1 MTKES
6 EGNDTT
12 SAEKLVTNFV
22 DRFGDNFGQGMYD
35 APDPD
40 IEGTME
46 QGKGNGNASDPT
58 KASGGVEGEPS
69 QGAATASR
77 SPAPHEGGPEE
88 ATERVEI
95 SPEVPQRE
103 DVDELTMSEVDFV
116 DENDAI
122 HDERKPVKAAP
133 SSIPPPPPPP
143 PRKHMTVPG
152 YPAPVPPS
160 LDERGIPEALSE
172 DTVKV
177 SLERVPTADTDEMPV
192 PSPSPHPAPGVASAL
207 PPEPPRPPLKQE
219 SAVEQKVEAN
229 APRGKPRQKK
239 QVGAKR
245 FPTLPPDRLQ
255 EDAAAAVRI
264 ADGGEEE
271 KRTPERRSSPPE
283 MLRKFPDLPVAPQ
296 EVEPL
301 PETTMETDAEKLV
314 ALIQQQLDQTPD
326 ELRAARL
333 HYELGVVNELEL
345 DDPTRAASHYQRAV
359 RLLPEHKPSLR
370 GARRTLLALKR
381 PREALPM
388 FDAEVRVTKDPKRRA
403 TLLYAKAQVLEN
415 DLMVTNEAR
424 EVYREALELERQSVS
439 ILKALHR
446 CEWRNESWS
455 ELAETYEK
463 LANTIENDTAQR
475 AALIAARAFLA
486 EVKQG
491 DTNKAS
497 DLYHAAL
504 SIDSKAPATLSSL
517 KRLYH
522 TKSRWNELITM
533 LRQELDLSGSPG
545 VRLVDLRQIAQL
557 FEDKLGDMG
566 EAIVSLETAVS
577 ESPDNAALW
586 QNLLDLYVLAKRDT
600 EQALALERLFE
611 LTEALSERVG
621 VAHRLGQLFEGALDD
636 MDSARSWYEAALEL
650 DPCFR
655 PALDA
660 LGALYD
666 RTQDW
671 NALITMYT
679 NEIGATNEENARAVA
694 HARIA
699 EVLENR
705 LVRLD
710 EAAEHYDKALG
721 LVPEHESSFKSL
733 TKLHAQAGR
742 WRELAELYQRVVD
755 RSPEKERAIA
765 FLSKIGALYEDRL
778 DDPAGALHAYQR
790 ILEIA
795 PEHLGAIQAAQQ
807 AAERARKCPV
817 LLQMLEREVALTKTT
832 TTKVALLCRAAEVCD
847 RYLNDVDAAIQRY
860 QRVLKIDP
868 THAVALKSLG
878 WIYRRAGRWED
889 LLKAYQA
896 ELTHTALGTERAR
909 LVHKMGELSETR
921 MGREKE
927 AITHYKQ
934 ALGLDP
940 DHRPSYEALVRLL
953 TSRANFADL
962 AKLMETWLERVTDET
977 RRAALAYEIG
987 QIHEEKLSKPMIAL
1001 GFYEQA
1007 VAATT
1012 DHQAAQDG
1020 RSRILYGA
1028 GKWAKLAE
1036 SLDQTAETSTEEI
1049 LAINAKLE
1057 EGLIRA
1063 HRLGDRDIAIECF
1076 EWVLRRS
1083 PGNRGALL
1091 ALEELN
1097 LDTGAPLVEIY
1108 HQQADMFTD
1117 VATQI
1122 AALRELARLQLE
1134 AGFKGE
1140 AEITFSRILEL
1151 EERDESSLEAM
1162 VRLAGLRQDH
1172 ATSVSMLSRLVSLV
1186 DDTEL
1191 TAVYMGEMAQLIEK
1205 QGDPNTL
1212 GAYRAALALDPE
1224 CLVMTR
1230 GFTRA
1235 ARQSG
1240 DANALREAALREA
1253 RTTRDKP
1260 LAVRLLQESAELRYK
1275 ENDFDGTVI
1284 DLEKALELDPGNQLV
1299 AERLTPVLIMLNQVP
1314 KLIELLNRAADEV
1327 KKPQRSAELHLEVA
1341 GLFAAHRNNLP
1352 AAVAAT
1358 RRALTEV
1365 PSHLSAL
1372 TRLARYLEDN
1382 EQWQEAVETLGKVAE
1397 RTQEQ
1402 NALIDIHLRL
1412 ASIVDDRIGEPA
1424 RALASLKTVLSR
1436 DPGNARALARLSR
1449 IEAERGDYEQATKLA
1464 RRLIEAAE
1472 NDAQRSAALLQV
1484 AHIEGM
1490 RNRPPQVA
1498 MALSD
1503 AIAIEGADGAA
1514 AVQYKELIE
1523 KNTKHATWEGY
1534 MSALARFIDHATAKG
1549 VPVGSSHRA
1558 VATILADHLNRPNDA
1573 INTLRRGV
1581 KAEPSDVKTRLE
1593 LGRRLRRLRNND
1605 QAIDEIRLLLEH
1617 DVTIPSA
1624 WHELSQSLVGIGDAK
1639 EASAAAQPL
1648 RILKEA
1654 TPEGLQAAMERN
1666 SRPGQIR
1673 PEQLTI
1679 PAFRKLLV
1687 DPARD
1692 PIAGLVTAMSG
1703 TLMKL
1708 YPTQPD
1714 RYGLSR
1720 RDRVHTRAISPTRA
1734 IADQMAM
1741 LLGIP
1746 GLDLY
1751 VHQGTERDLSVGL
1764 GKPPAL
1770 FVPEWAGELSEASL
1784 VFFLVR
1790 PLVNITQEL
1799 HAVDRVSSKTLAVL
1813 LAAATRQVVP
1823 GFGGGAASEAELDE
1837 QSRLIARYTPRRTRR
1852 IMASAA
1858 ERYAAAPGDLKRWI
1872 KQVRTNAA
1880 RIALLFCDDLIA
1892 ALEVVEKTTG
1902 KTIYKGGLAADLA
1915 RFWVSADAAQYRRIQ
1930 GPPPAP
1936 MQ

>member
-1 MTKES
+1 
-6 EGNDTT
+6 
-12 SAEKLVTNFV
+12 
-22 DRFGDNFGQGMYD
+22 MYD

-40 IEGTME
+40 IEGTMA

-58 KASGGVEGEPS
+58 KTSEGVKGEIS
-69 QGAATASR
+69 QGGGGAAR
-77 SPAPHEGGPEE
+77 SPAPGAGGVEA

-95 SPEVPQRE
+95 SPEIPQRE
-103 DVDELTMSEVDFV
+103 DVDELTMNEVDFV
-116 DENDAI
+116 DEDDTASEKTKI
-122 HDERKPVKAAP
+122 VKGKA
-133 SSIPPPPPPP
+133 SSIPAPPPMP
-143 PRKHMTVPG
+143 PRKHLTVPG
-152 YPAPVPPS
+152 YPAPVPPT
-160 LDERGIPEALSE
+160 LDERGFPAPLTE

-192 PSPSPHPAPGVASAL
+192 PPSSPLPAPAVPKAFPSEPPL
-207 PPEPPRPPLKQE
+207 PPLGQE
-219 SAVEQKVEAN
+219 SAVEPKAEADV
-229 APRGKPRQKK
+229 APSEPRAKR

-255 EDAAAAVRI
+255 EHAAAAVKL
-264 ADGGEEE
+264 ADGEPSDDQ
-271 KRTPERRSSPPE
+271 TPEHRSSPPE
-283 MLRKFPDLPVAPQ
+283 ALKKFPDLPVASQ

-301 PETTMETDAEKLV
+301 PAPSMETDAEKLV
-314 ALIQQQLDQTPD
+314 ALIQQQLEQNPD

-333 HYELGVVNELEL
+333 HYELGAINELEL

-424 EVYREALELERQSVS
+424 EVYREALELQRQDVS
-439 ILKALHR
+439 TLKALHR
-446 CEWRNESWS
+446 CEWRSESWT

-463 LANTIENDTAQR
+463 LANTIEGDTAQR
-475 AALIAARAFLA
+475 AALIAARAFLS

-491 DTNKAS
+491 DSNKAT

-504 SIDSKAPATLSSL
+504 SIDSRAPASLSSL

-533 LRQELDLSGSPG
+533 LRQELDLSGSLG
-545 VRLVDLRQIAQL
+545 VRLVDLRLIAQL
-557 FEDKLGDMG
+557 FEDRLGDMG
-566 EAIVSLETAVS
+566 EAIVSLEAAVT
-577 ESPDNAALW
+577 EAPDNAALW
-586 QNLLDLYVLAKRDT
+586 QNLLDLYVLAKRDN
-600 EQALALERLFE
+600 EQAQALERLFE
-611 LTEALSERVG
+611 LTETLNERVG
-621 VAHRLGQLFEGALDD
+621 VAHRLGQLFEGALEDL
-636 MDSARSWYEAALEL
+636 DSARSWYEAALEL

-660 LGALYD
+660 LGALYEQS
-666 RTQDW
+666 QDW
-671 NALITMYT
+671 TALITMHT
-679 NEIGATNEENARAVA
+679 NEIGATNDENARAVA

-755 RSPEKERAIA
+755 RSPGAERAIA

-778 DDPAGALHAYQR
+778 DDPSGALHAYQR

-795 PEHLGAIQAAQQ
+795 PEHLGSIQAAQQ
-807 AAERARKCPV
+807 AAERARKYPV
-817 LLQMLEREVALTKTT
+817 LLQMLEREVTLTKTT

-847 RYLNDVDAAIQRY
+847 RYLNDIDAAIQRY

-896 ELTHTALGTERAR
+896 ELTHAVVGTEKAR

-921 MGREKE
+921 MGREKD

-953 TSRANFADL
+953 TSREDFGEL
-962 AKLMETWLERVTDET
+962 AKLMEEWLERVRDSAQ
-977 RRAALAYEIG
+977 RADHAYEIG
-987 QIHEEKLSKPMIAL
+987 QIHEEKLGKPMVAL

-1007 VAATT
+1007 VAATAE
-1012 DHQAAQDG
+1012 HQAAQDG
-1020 RSRILYGA
+1020 QNRILYGA
-1028 GKWAKLAE
+1028 GKWAKLAA
-1036 SLDQTAETSTEEI
+1036 SLDRAAETSTEDV

-1063 HRLGDRDIAIECF
+1063 HRLGDRDTAIECF
-1076 EWVLRRS
+1076 EWVLKRS

-1097 LDTGAPLVEIY
+1097 LDTGAPLVEVY

-1134 AGFKGE
+1134 AGLKGE

-1151 EERDESSLEAM
+1151 EERDEASLEAM
-1162 VRLAGLRQDH
+1162 VRLAVLRQDH
-1172 ATSVSMLSRLVSLV
+1172 GTSVSMLSRLVSLI

-1191 TAVYMGEMAQLIEK
+1191 TAVYMGEMAQLIER

-1224 CLVMTR
+1224 NLVMTR

-1299 AERLTPVLIMLNQVP
+1299 AERLTPVLIMLTQVP
-1314 KLIELLNRAADEV
+1314 KLIELLNRAADAV

-1341 GLFAAHRNNLP
+1341 GLFASHRKNLP

-1358 RRALTEV
+1358 RRALSEV
-1365 PSHLSAL
+1365 PSHLPAL
-1372 TRLARYLEDN
+1372 IRLARYLEDN

-1402 NALIDIHLRL
+1402 SALIDIHLRL

-1436 DPGNARALARLSR
+1436 DPGNARALSRLAR

-1472 NDAQRSAALLQV
+1472 TDAQRSAALLQV

-1490 RNRPPQVA
+1490 RNRPTQVA

-1503 AIAIEGADGAA
+1503 AIAIEGAEGAA
-1514 AVQYKELIE
+1514 AVQYKEIIE
-1523 KNTKHATWEGY
+1523 KKTKHATWEGY
-1534 MSALARFIDHATAKG
+1534 MSALARFIDHASAAN

-1558 VATILADHLNRPNDA
+1558 VAMILADHLNRPNDA

-1581 KAEPSDVKTRLE
+1581 KAEPKDVKTRLE

-1605 QAIDEIRLLLEH
+1605 QAIDELRVLLEH
-1617 DVTIPSA
+1617 DVTISSA
-1624 WHELSQSLVGIGDAK
+1624 WHELSQSLAGIGDIK
-1639 EASAAAQPL
+1639 EASVAAQPL

-1654 TPEGLQAAMERN
+1654 TPEGLKAAMERTA
-1666 SRPGQIR
+1666 RPGQVR

-1679 PAFRKLLV
+1679 PTFRKLLV

-1720 RDRVHTRAISPTRA
+1720 RDRVHSRAISPTRA
-1734 IADQMAM
+1734 IADQMGA

-1746 GLDLY
+1746 ALDLY
-1751 VHQGTERDLSVGL
+1751 LHQGAERDLSVGL

-1799 HAVDRVSSKTLAVL
+1799 QAVDRVSSKTLAVL
-1813 LAAATRQVVP
+1813 LAAATRQVAP
-1823 GFGGGAASEAELDE
+1823 GFGTGVASEAELDE

-1852 IMASAA
+1852 TMAAAA
-1858 ERYAAAPGDLKRWI
+1858 ERYAAAPGDLKGWI
-1872 KQVRTNAA
+1872 RRVRTNAA
-1880 RIALLFCDDLIA
+1880 RVALLFCDDLVA
-1892 ALEVVEKTTG
+1892 ALEVVEKTSG
-1902 KTIYKGGLAADLA
+1902 KTIYQGRLAADLA
-1915 RFWVSADAAQYRRIQ
+1915 RFWVSADAVQYRRIQ